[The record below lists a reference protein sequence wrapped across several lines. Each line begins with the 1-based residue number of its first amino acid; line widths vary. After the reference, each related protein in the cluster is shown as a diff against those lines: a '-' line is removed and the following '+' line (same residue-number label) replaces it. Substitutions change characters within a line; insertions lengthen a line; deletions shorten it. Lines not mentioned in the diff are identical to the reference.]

1 MQLADTL
8 QGEITETWKMYFRC
22 PHFNCCA
29 SVIRT
34 RIKNFVCVKDEK
46 LVKQDLIFDFCF
58 ARCSQ
63 ALESG
68 LLFMFVQHLLSF
80 SLLR

>member
-22 PHFNCCA
+22 PDFNCCA

-34 RIKNFVCVKDEK
+34 CIKNCVCVKDEK

-58 ARCSQ
+58 ANMFSGVEVGVVVHVCA
-63 ALESG
+63 AL
-68 LLFMFVQHLLSF
+68 
-80 SLLR
+80 